1 VSVYRFDVTCP
12 SCGRAVEHNANGT
25 TDGHST
31 RAVVSCRPC
40 RNRYLIEVTIRSE
53 AAAVQADRLGVDY
66 FPKLVREAG

>member
-40 RNRYLIEVTIRSE
+40 RNRY
-53 AAAVQADRLGVDY
+53 